1 MNYICLNI
9 FLVIDVVIYKIFY
22 LFCFILICIFFYN
35 LFFEIYSLKCRIE
48 KKIKFLLFYN

>member
-35 LFFEIYSLKCRIE
+35 LFFEIYSLKSRIE